1 MPIPEDMML
10 FVVNRIIKDEMN
22 KREYTYEEHKEI
34 ERTFNDFY
42 DAVMC
47 NGTHIEEGNK
57 KFEKKKSNKTGIYVS
72 V

>member
-1 MPIPEDMML
+1 MPVPEDVML

-34 ERTFNDFY
+34 EKTFNDFY

-47 NGTHIEEGNK
+47 NGTYIKEENQQY
-57 KFEKKKSNKTGIYVS
+57 EKKKPNKTGIYVA